1 MHLSF
6 YC

>member
-6 YC
+6 L